1 MPSSQAPIDLDVD
14 RVTFTPVAQRF
25 WDFVAPDGAV
35 FARAEVFVGDEQWG
49 VRLADRAPGIADADL
64 LRLVARLLV
73 WSLHCPA
80 DTVEVVLSRTHDRH
94 VLVKVAGDYV

>member
-1 MPSSQAPIDLDVD
+1 MPAPEIDLDL
-14 RVTFTPVAQRF
+14 VTFTAVAERF
-25 WDFVAPDGAV
+25 WDFVAPDGSV
-35 FARAEVFVGDEQWG
+35 FARAEIFVGEDQWG
-49 VRLADRAPGIADADL
+49 VRLADRRAEIPDAEL

-73 WSLHCPA
+73 WSLNCPA

>member
-1 MPSSQAPIDLDVD
+1 MRAPEIEFDL
-14 RVTFTPVAQRF
+14 VTFTAVADRF
-25 WDFVAPDGAV
+25 WDFVATDGLV
-35 FARAEVFVGDEQWG
+35 FARAEIFVGDDQWG
-49 VRLADRAPGIADADL
+49 VRLADRRPEIPDAEL

-73 WSLHCPA
+73 WSVNCPA